1 MSDAPVQAESV
12 APKAAPVEAPASGGA
27 VPEASAAP
35 TGAPAP
41 TAADDPWPTVEW
53 DSWDGEVDS
62 LPEQYHESAQGI
74 SNWYR
79 QDFDEKSSE
88 IDNLRAMY
96 AAMLSE
102 QEDPRI
108 GEMTTK
114 LEELQGQFDSRNKEY
129 EELQA
134 KLTQTEDHAV
144 EDYVTRFWK
153 DHQELKEDPEKLAQL
168 SLLLADN
175 EELGGMWDG
184 YVAAQLVYLS
194 EDAAKIAVEAK
205 KNGVPDDYALKLAM
219 AHAQLEEANAQ
230 PTPEEIA
237 VAQKQAA
244 AEAKAK
250 APRAGAKITNGA
262 TGSSRP
268 QVAKKSMGDASSFDE
283 MRLLAARRA
292 FSMHNG
298 GRR

>member
-1 MSDAPVQAESV
+1 MSDAPIQTESA
-12 APKAAPVEAPASGGA
+12 APEAAPVEAPASGGA
-27 VPEASAAP
+27 VPGASAAP
-35 TGAPAP
+35 IGAPAP

-53 DSWDGEVDS
+53 DSWDGEVDT
-62 LPEQYHESAQGI
+62 LPDQYHESAQGI

-79 QDFDEKSSE
+79 QDFDEKTSE
-88 IDNLRAMY
+88 IGSLRAMY

-108 GEMTTK
+108 GEMTTQ
-114 LEELQGQFDSRNKEY
+114 LEDLQGKFDSRSQEY
-129 EELQA
+129 EDLQT

-144 EDYVTRFWK
+144 EDYVSRFWK
-153 DHQELKEDPEKLAQL
+153 DHQDLLKDPEKLAQF
-168 SLLLADN
+168 SPLLAN
-175 EELGGMWDG
+175 HEELGGMWDG
-184 YVAAQLVYLS
+184 HVAAQLVYLP
-194 EDAAKIAVEAK
+194 EEAAKIAIEAK
-205 KNGVPDDYALKLAM
+205 KNGVPDEYALKLAM

-230 PTPEEIA
+230 PSPEVIA
-237 VAQKQAA
+237 AAQKQAV

-250 APRAGAKITNGA
+250 APRVGAKITNGA

-268 QVAKKSMGDASSFDE
+268 QVAKKSTGDASSFDE